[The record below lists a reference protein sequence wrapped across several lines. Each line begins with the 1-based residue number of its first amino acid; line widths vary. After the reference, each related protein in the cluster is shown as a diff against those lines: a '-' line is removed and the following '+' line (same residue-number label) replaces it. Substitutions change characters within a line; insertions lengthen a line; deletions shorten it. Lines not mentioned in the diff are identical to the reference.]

1 MDTHKHEEEEVRRQ
15 RRERYII
22 LAVAILIVLLTYIE
36 THISSISSNIP
47 VGSNILV
54 FGLIN
59 INIILLV
66 LLVYLVLRNFVKLVF
81 ERRRR
86 IMGSRLRTK
95 LVTAF
100 VGLSIVPTLLLFF
113 IAIGFITRSIEGW
126 FGVKIDDSLKESLEV
141 AQGYYKDTSSKA
153 LYFARQIGVRIEEK
167 GLLTPNRADAL
178 RVYLGEK
185 VVENGISTIE
195 VFSSEG
201 EKVGYAIATSVNQ
214 NLVPDIDTAIV
225 SNTLKGEER
234 DFIQTAQVGDVVRGV
249 FPIRLKEGGGIS
261 GAVVVSYYVPVGLIA
276 KMKEIS
282 SAFES
287 YKQLKVL
294 KNPIKASY
302 LMVLLIITLVIVFL
316 ATWVGFYLAKGITVP
331 IQGLVEMTHEVASGN
346 LDYRIEGVSSDEI
359 GILVNSFN
367 KMTEDLKASKMRL
380 EEANLNLE
388 QRRRYMEIVLRN
400 VTAGVI
406 SIEKTGR
413 ITTINRAAEEILGIN
428 PGKVLGRYYKEV
440 LRPKDEEML
449 REMIREMDEIGVETI
464 ERQARIDLKERPI
477 TILINL
483 TRLKDEDGNYLGM
496 VVVLDDLTQLLKTQ
510 RMMAWREVAQRIA
523 HEIKNPL
530 TPIQLSTQRLRKKY
544 AHRFQGFLGDG
555 EVFNECTNTIIR
567 QVEELKTL
575 VNEFSSFARMP
586 TANPTPNDLNEVVR
600 EAVSLYQGHRD
611 IEFRCVLDDGMP
623 ICEVDRDQMKR
634 ALINLLD
641 NSIQAIDGRGM
652 VTVETHYD
660 RLLRIARLEVI
671 DTGCGIPPEDKAKLF
686 EPYFSTKKA
695 GTGLGLAIVNNI
707 IADHNGFIRV
717 RDNLPRGTRFI
728 IELPIKG
735 MIV

>member
-1 MDTHKHEEEEVRRQ
+1 MDNQGHEGEEIRRQ

-22 LAVAILIVLLTYIE
+22 LAVAALIVLLTYIE

-66 LLVYLVLRNFVKLVF
+66 LLIFLVLRNFVKLVF

-141 AQGYYKDTSSKA
+141 AQGYYKDTSNRA
-153 LYFARQIGVRIEEK
+153 LYFARQIGARIEEE
-167 GLLTPNRADAL
+167 GLLTPNRVDSL
-178 RVYLGEK
+178 RVYLEEK

-195 VFSSEG
+195 VFSAEG
-201 EKVGYAIATSVNQ
+201 ERVGYAIATSVNQ

-225 SNTLKGEER
+225 SNTGEEK
-234 DFIQTAQVGDVVRGV
+234 DFIQTTQVGDVVRGV
-249 FPIRLKEGGGIS
+249 FPIRSKDTGEILG
-261 GAVVVSYYVPVGLIA
+261 VVAVSYYVPAGLIA
-276 KMKEIS
+276 KMKGIS

-316 ATWVGFYLAKGITVP
+316 ATWVGFYLAKGITIP
-331 IQGLVEMTHEVASGN
+331 IQGLVEMTHKVASGN

-367 KMTEDLKASKMRL
+367 NMTEDLKASKSRL

-406 SIEKTGR
+406 SIDKTGR
-413 ITTINRAAEEILGIN
+413 ITTLNRAAEEMLGIN
-428 PGKVLGRYYKEV
+428 SGSVLGRYYKEV
-440 LRPKDEEML
+440 LRSEDEEML

-464 ERQARIDLKERPI
+464 ERQVKINLKERPI

-544 AHRFQGFLGDG
+544 AHRFQGFLGEG

-586 TANPTPNDLNEVVR
+586 QVNPAPNDLNEIVR

-611 IEFRCVLDDGMP
+611 IEFRCVLDDGLP

-641 NSIQAIDGRGM
+641 NSIQAIDRRGII
-652 VTVETHYD
+652 TVETHYD
-660 RLLRIARLEVI
+660 RPLRIARLEVI

-695 GTGLGLAIVNNI
+695 GMGLGLAIVNNI

>member
-1 MDTHKHEEEEVRRQ
+1 MDTHKHDEEEVRRQ

-66 LLVYLVLRNFVKLVF
+66 LLVYLILRNFVKLVF

-167 GLLTPNRADAL
+167 GLLTPDRADLL
-178 RVYLGEK
+178 RVYLGER

-195 VFSSEG
+195 VFSAEG
-201 EKVGYAIATSVNQ
+201 ERVGYAIATGVNQ
-214 NLVPDIDTAIV
+214 NLVPDIDTAII

-234 DFIQTAQVGDVVRGV
+234 GFIQTAQVGDVVRGV
-249 FPIRLKEGGGIS
+249 LPIRSKEGGKIS

-294 KNPIKASY
+294 KNPVKASY

-346 LDYRIEGVSSDEI
+346 LDYRIEGASSDEI
-359 GILVNSFN
+359 GMLVNSFN
-367 KMTEDLKASKMRL
+367 RMTEDLKASKMRL
-380 EEANLNLE
+380 EEVNLNLE
-388 QRRRYMEIVLRN
+388 ERRRYMEIVLRN

-406 SIEKTGR
+406 SIDKTGR
-413 ITTINRAAEEILGIN
+413 ITTINRAAEEILGID

-440 LRPKDEEML
+440 LRPKDEEIL

-464 ERQARIDLKERPI
+464 ERQVRIDLKERTI

-530 TPIQLSTQRLRKKY
+530 TPIQLSTQRLRKRY
-544 AHRFQGFLGDG
+544 AHRFQGSLGDG
-555 EVFNECTNTIIR
+555 EVFNECTNTIIK

-586 TANPTPNDLNEVVR
+586 AANPTTNDLNEIVR
-600 EAVSLYQGHRD
+600 EAVSLYQGHRG
-611 IEFRCVLDDGMP
+611 IEWRCVLDEGMP
-623 ICEVDRDQMKR
+623 LCEVDRDQMKR

-641 NSIQAIDGRGM
+641 NAVQAIDGGGII
-652 VTVETHYD
+652 TVKTHYD

-686 EPYFSTKKA
+686 EPYFSTKKT
-695 GTGLGLAIVNNI
+695 GMGLGLAIVNNI
-707 IADHNGFIRV
+707 IADHDGFIRV
-717 RDNLPRGTRFI
+717 KDNLPRGTRFI